1 MMLRKKDVDVLANG
15 LLERTLETSQEINIA
30 QVAKEFED
38 EYTSEQIDR
47 IYHRYR
53 YFLRQRQEVGV

>member
-1 MMLRKKDVDVLANG
+1 MLLRKKDVDNLANE
-15 LLERTLETSQEINIA
+15 LLERSMETKQEINIA

-38 EYTSEQIDR
+38 EYSSEQIDR

-53 YFLRQRQEVGV
+53 YFLRQSK

>member
-1 MMLRKKDVDVLANG
+1 MLRKKDVDVLANG

>member
-1 MMLRKKDVDVLANG
+1 MLLRKKDVDNLANE
-15 LLERTLETSQEINIA
+15 LLERSMESQQEINIA

-38 EYTSEQIDR
+38 EYSSEQIDR

-53 YFLRQRQEVGV
+53 YFLRQSK

>member
-1 MMLRKKDVDVLANG
+1 MLLRKKDVDELANE
-15 LLERTLETSQEINIA
+15 LLARSMENSQEINIA

-38 EYTSEQIDR
+38 EYSSDQIDR

-53 YFLRQRQEVGV
+53 YFLRQRQGV

>member
-53 YFLRQRQEVGV
+53 YFLRQKQEVGV